1 VAFVTCIATGRGAVM
16 RRVLVILCAG
26 LVFGLV
32 IPTGASATPNQQLVA
47 GTGTV
52 MGFGNP
58 MVHVNAQSD
67 QGGGNPRGHFWIRY
81 PSGVEFGG
89 RVVCLTAVANNAG
102 LTGRIEV
109 VKVANP
115 AAGFVEG
122 NYLRVRIT
130 DFGEPGTAD
139 LVNFDPGSPTLSGSC
154 AGVGDLPISQGNYI
168 VHDDLL
174 DLSAFDLL
182 LGQFEAAADDPY
194 GSG

>member
-1 VAFVTCIATGRGAVM
+1 M

-32 IPTGASATPNQQLVA
+32 APTGASAAPNQQLVA
-47 GTGTV
+47 GTGTLICC
-52 MGFGNP
+52 GQP

-67 QGGGNPRGHFWIRY
+67 QGGVNPRGHFWIRY

-89 RVVCLTAVANNAG
+89 RVVCLSTTANTAA
-102 LTGRIEV
+102 LTGRIEL
-109 VKVANP
+109 VKMANP
-115 AAGFVEG
+115 MAGFVEG
-122 NYLRVRIT
+122 NYLTIRIT
-130 DFGEPGTAD
+130 DNGEPGTLD
-139 LVNFDPGSPTLSGSC
+139 LVNFEPGTPTAPSC
-154 AGVGDLPISQGNYI
+154 VGLVGDLAISQGNYI
-168 VHDDLL
+168 VHANLL